1 MVHEASDPI
10 IASMNEIEA
19 KAKERGSQMGLPYA
33 GAVLPEE
40 AHALMQKGAKL
51 IDVRTL
57 AERHF
62 VGSVPGSEAI
72 EWSNFPQGQRNPTFL
87 EQLEEVAR
95 KDETVLFLCR
105 SGARSHHAAI
115 IATDAGWRDCYN
127 VLEGFEGDKDPSGH
141 RGTVNGW
148 RKAGLPWIQS

>member
-1 MVHEASDPI
+1 MDDI
-10 IASMNEIEA
+10 QA
-19 KAKERGSQMGLPYA
+19 KAKDRGRQLGLPYA
-33 GAVLPEE
+33 GAVLPAE

-87 EQLEEVAR
+87 EQLEEAAR
-95 KDETVLFLCR
+95 KDDTVLFLCR

-115 IATDAGWRDCYN
+115 IATEAGWQDCYN
-127 VLEGFEGDKDPSGH
+127 VLEGFEGDKDPAGH
-141 RGTVNGW
+141 RGTLNGW
-148 RKAGLPWIQS
+148 RKAGLPWVQS

>member
-1 MVHEASDPI
+1 MD
-10 IASMNEIEA
+10 EIQA
-19 KAKERGSQMGLPYA
+19 KAKERGRQMGLTYA
-33 GAVLPEE
+33 GAVLPAE
-40 AHALMQKGAKL
+40 AHALTQKGAKL
-51 IDVRTL
+51 VDERTG

-72 EWSNFPQGQRNPTFL
+72 EWNNFPQGQRNPSFL

-95 KDETVLFLCR
+95 KDQTVLFLCR

-115 IATDAGWRDCYN
+115 IATDAGWEDCYN
-127 VLEGFEGDKDPSGH
+127 VLEGFEGDKDPAGH

-148 RKAGLPWIQS
+148 RKAGLPWVQS

>member
-1 MVHEASDPI
+1 MD
-10 IASMNEIEA
+10 EIQS
-19 KAKERGSQMGLPYA
+19 KARDRGRQLGLPYA
-33 GAVLPEE
+33 GAVLPAE
-40 AHALMQKGAKL
+40 AHMLMKQGAKL
-51 IDVRTL
+51 IDVRTV

-72 EWSNFPQGQRNPTFL
+72 EWSSFPQGQRNPTFL

-95 KDETVLFLCR
+95 KDETILFLCR

-115 IATDAGWRDCYN
+115 IATDAGWQDCYN

-148 RKAGLPWIQS
+148 RKAGLPWTQG